1 MGTRGTLP
9 LARWN
14 FVFSLANGSVS
25 GATFD
30 LTALLAGAT
39 TSTAVADRFDR
50 LLFAGEMPR
59 ADKAALVTYLKPDP
73 PSTTRIRDAF
83 GLALASPGFQ
93 WY

>member
-1 MGTRGTLP
+1 M
-9 LARWN
+9 
-14 FVFSLANGSVS
+14 FSLANGSVS

-59 ADKAALVTYLKPDP
+59 ADKTALVTYLNPTP
-73 PSTTRIRDAF
+73 PTTARIRDAL
-83 GLALASPGFQ
+83 GLALASPAFQ
-93 WY
+93 WH